1 MKSAE
6 TSRSSRDAA
15 ELVARDLAY
24 AHPGPVP
31 AVSGVSLTLGASE
44 LAFLI
49 GPNGSGKS
57 TLLRLLAGL
66 LLPQHGSV
74 SAGGLSLAG
83 APARERAREIALL
96 PQSLPLL
103 PDVSV
108 GEFVLAG
115 RYAHVSGYGA
125 LSRSDREAV
134 ERALAQCDVTGLE
147 ARNLHELSG
156 GQRQRVLLARALAQE
171 ARVLLVDEPTS
182 ALDPEHQIAVCEL
195 LAELAHAGRTVLVVT
210 HDLVLAGQYAQ
221 RVLVLD
227 RGVLVA
233 DGTPAH
239 VFTPAV
245 LGPVYGPH
253 LAYTQLP
260 PRRPGEAP
268 RPLVLPRRAD

>member
-1 MKSAE
+1 MNAHGV
-6 TSRSSRDAA
+6 AGGA
-15 ELVARDLAY
+15 ELVATDLAY

-31 AVSGVSLTLGASE
+31 AVDGVTLALGARE

-66 LLPQHGSV
+66 AAPQRGDV
-74 SAGGLSLAG
+74 TAGGVALAH
-83 APARERAREIALL
+83 AQPRERARELALL

-125 LSRSDREAV
+125 LSAADRAAV

-195 LAELAHAGRTVLVVT
+195 LAELARAGRTVLVVT
-210 HDLVLAGQYAQ
+210 HDLVLAAQYAQ

-227 RGVLVA
+227 RGRLVA
-233 DGTPAH
+233 DGTPEH

-245 LGPVYGPH
+245 LEPVYGPH
-253 LAYTQLP
+253 LVYTQLP
-260 PRRPGEAP
+260 PRTPGEAP
-268 RPLVLPRRAD
+268 RPLVLPRRMSSQA